1 MKILDDADLSEVQKG
16 AVITDDVSNRLSHAG
31 QLICGLQE
39 FSARSTLFLPPY
51 DQRLANDAVLNLH
64 AAVSQMRQRLFP
76 RNSFKFKNRRCPPAN
91 VTTLISE
98 MWKEVGSTSDI
109 LRLQGD
115 THEDVL
121 DPRLC
126 FVDCVGETL
135 IKSAGEINGGD
146 FVLSRLKDCTVWL
159 SDVCGSVRADRL
171 ENCKIF
177 LGPVRSVL
185 VEKIERCTFQL
196 ASQQLRIHS
205 AMVLSPSLFLSYE
218 RMFNLMHDGI
228 EMSQRYKF
236 SVMQFSQC
244 AQSVSYPILAGVRFL
259 RQNQKVQN

>member
-1 MKILDDADLSEVQKG
+1 MKILEAADLSEVQKG
-16 AVITDDVSNRLSHAG
+16 TLITDDVSNRLSHAG
-31 QLICGLQE
+31 QLLCGLQE

-51 DQRLANDAVLNLH
+51 DQRLANDAVMNLH

-159 SDVCGSVRADRL
+159 SDICGSVRADRL

-177 LGPVRSVL
+177 IGPVRSVL
-185 VEKIERCTFQL
+185 VEKIERCSFQL

-205 AMVLSPSLFLSYE
+205 AMVQLHCICSFASMKAVLTFYPTTLQQCKSPIAIFDSLNIVLDFII
-218 RMFNLMHDGI
+218 F
-228 EMSQRYKF
+228 
-236 SVMQFSQC
+236 
-244 AQSVSYPILAGVRFL
+244 AGVRFL
-259 RQNQKVQN
+259 RQNKKVPI